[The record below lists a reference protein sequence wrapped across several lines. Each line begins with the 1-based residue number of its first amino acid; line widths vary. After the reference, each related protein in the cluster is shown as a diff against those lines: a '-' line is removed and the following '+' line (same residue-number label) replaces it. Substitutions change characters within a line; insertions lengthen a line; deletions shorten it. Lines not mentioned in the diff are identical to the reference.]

1 MYVCESVEVGRNE
14 QFIVFLH
21 SDVFIKMFTTH
32 RMKTVTELLQSPLTM
47 DYPEVEMQQRRG
59 ASSRGIWNL
68 HEPAVAYSASFDH
81 NVTAASTN
89 LEACSTFL
97 FPSSCSALVCPDS
110 ITGPAL
116 GVTGN
121 SYNLQDFKN
130 HPYCK
135 TILEDHSEVRD
146 TDQSRGGHEL
156 SFCTIDNSNH
166 IIPGSMTM
174 DPLQQAW
181 LSSSRVSR
189 RSAARAHIYAPAVIL
204 YCTNILMQS
213 PLP

>member
-1 MYVCESVEVGRNE
+1 M
-14 QFIVFLH
+14 FLH

-59 ASSRGIWNL
+59 ASSRGIWNP

-121 SYNLQDFKN
+121 SYNLQEFKN

-213 PLP
+213 ESSSLNNAWSQRAHYN